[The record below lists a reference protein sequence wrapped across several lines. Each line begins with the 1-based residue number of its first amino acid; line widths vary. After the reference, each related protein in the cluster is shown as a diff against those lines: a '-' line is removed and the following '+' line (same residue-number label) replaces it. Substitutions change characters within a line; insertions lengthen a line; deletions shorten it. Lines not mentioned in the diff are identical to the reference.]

1 MSDATHLSDA
11 LVKLLIQGSGGPL
24 RQLKLG
30 PVVEWLNSDLPRTQS
45 RQVDLLGRMSD
56 DDLLH
61 IELQSTNLRS
71 MPFRMAEYALVI
83 TRRHGQYPVQL
94 LIYVG
99 NPPLRM
105 TPEFRK
111 EGMVCWYRQVDI
123 RSLDAAA
130 LLASHRI
137 EDNIL
142 AVLAGP
148 EDSTEGI
155 RSVLRRI
162 AKLSQ
167 PSREDALQHLLV
179 TCGIRGLAEVCKKE
193 LRTMPITLDLSHDP
207 LFASY
212 IERGR
217 RKGERQGR
225 AEGERKGLQKG
236 RQEGIKQVV
245 QLLLE
250 KRFGRLPAPIA
261 KRLAQFSDAEARELA
276 LAIIDAK
283 SLKELFG
290 NARQ

>member
-56 DDLLH
+56 EHLLH

>member
-1 MSDATHLSDA
+1 LSDATHLSDA

-24 RQLKLG
+24 RQLQLG

-56 DDLLH
+56 EHLLH

-142 AVLAGP
+142 AVLAGLN
-148 EDSTEGI
+148 DSVEGI

-162 AKLSQ
+162 TKLRQ
-167 PSREDALQHLLV
+167 PLREECVA
-179 TCGIRGLAEVCKKE
+179 
-193 LRTMPITLDLSHDP
+193 
-207 LFASY
+207 ASSGNMRY
-212 IERGR
+212 KRVSGS
-217 RKGERQGR
+217 
-225 AEGERKGLQKG
+225 LQKG
-236 RQEGIKQVV
+236 AKDDANY
-245 QLLLE
+245 
-250 KRFGRLPAPIA
+250 FGPQP
-261 KRLAQFSDAEARELA
+261 
-276 LAIIDAK
+276 
-283 SLKELFG
+283 
-290 NARQ
+290 